1 MAKPMTADQTLA
13 AMKKWRVPF
22 KEYPGWRTNGRPAS
36 AGPFDD
42 VRGVIIHHT
51 GSDSGQSDDYLH
63 FLFVTGRPEDGIPGP
78 LCHVA
83 TDMDGDLHL
92 GATGRANHAGRGS
105 GAVLAKV
112 GAENHL
118 GFTAELKPGPDDTN
132 GNAYFYGNEVR
143 YDGGQ
148 PQTPQQYDSAV
159 RWAAAV
165 CDFHKWSALSVIGH
179 REWTTRKNDPG
190 VCPMTKFRADV
201 AARLKAGPGIQEIDM
216 TLTPSEIQQI
226 ADAVWAKMTT
236 SALDGSAV
244 TTLNLL
250 RYSEAEARAA
260 HAELGPVEGAFGA
273 LQEGVDAVSFNQNAE
288 ADKYAAAAVKHD
300 AEEVLEGQRWAQGID
315 ESRQQAADAQAKLD
329 AILTALQPP
338 VEPPLA

>member
-1 MAKPMTADQTLA
+1 MARPMTADQTIA
-13 AMKKWRVPF
+13 QMKKWRVPY

-42 VRGVIIHHT
+42 VRGLMIHHT

-112 GAENHL
+112 SAENYL
-118 GFTAELKPGPDDTN
+118 GFAAELKPGPDDTN

-148 PQTPQQYDSAV
+148 PMTAKQCDAAV
-159 RWAAAV
+159 RWAAAI

-190 VCPMTKFRADV
+190 HCPMTKFRADV
-201 AARLKAGPGIQEIDM
+201 AARLKAGPGTTGPTPIPPKETDM
-216 TLTPSEIQQI
+216 ALTT
-226 ADAVWAKMTT
+226 ADAELVVDRLLARMIGASTVADCLAKARWL
-236 SALDGSAV
+236 SEQFAEGGVLNQQLD
-244 TTLNLL
+244 
-250 RYSEAEARAA
+250 RI
-260 HAELGPVEGAFGA
+260 
-273 LQEGVDAVSFNQNAE
+273 E
-288 ADKYAAAAVKHD
+288 ADVD
-300 AEEVLEGQRWAQGID
+300 G
-315 ESRQQAADAQAKLD
+315 
-329 AILTALQPP
+329 
-338 VEPPLA
+338 LAPNP